1 MTSILLIDEDRTLL
15 AALTNLLESANYTV
29 TRALTEPAVHQALRE
44 TPPDLVVLEVDFA
57 RGVGWAL
64 LDEAVAA
71 GTRVLVLS
79 RHFRTEDVVRGLEA
93 GATEYLAKPYRAE
106 EVLARIAVRLQQ
118 PAPLSVAVPTIS
130 QTTDISPTPDLPA
143 PSQPAA
149 EIDAT
154 LPLGQRLRAAR
165 KARNISLVQAN
176 LETKIQMYY
185 IQALEEEKYSL
196 LPRGASTDA
205 LIQRYAT
212 FLDDDPNTAL
222 AEFKRLHNNDI
233 EGPRDLAGQPVVR
246 RRRWPLLVALLLI
259 ALLTCGLTAGGLA
272 LLFPTETSNVVTNVR
287 GLFAAPT
294 PTPPPPPTPPPT
306 PSPTATA
313 TATVAPTPTLTPSAT
328 PTLTLTVVPPTATSP
343 ITGTITP

>member
-15 AALTNLLESANYTV
+15 AALTTLLESANYTV
-29 TRALTEPAVHQALRE
+29 ARALTDSAARQALRE
-44 TPPDLVVLEVDFA
+44 TPPDLVVLEVDFG
-57 RGVGWAL
+57 RGAGWAL

-106 EVLARIAVRLQQ
+106 EVLSRIAVRLQQ
-118 PAPLSVAVPTIS
+118 PAPLPVQVPTIA
-130 QTTDISPTPDLPA
+130 QTTAASSAPA
-143 PSQPAA
+143 PQEPGATPS
-149 EIDAT
+149 ELEVDAT

-212 FLDDDPNTAL
+212 FLGDDPNAAL
-222 AEFKRLHNNDI
+222 AEFRRLHHNEI

-246 RRRWPLLVALLLI
+246 RRRWPLAIALLAI
-259 ALLTCGLTAGGLA
+259 ALLTCGLTAGA
-272 LLFPTETSNVVTNVR
+272 LTYIFPTQTSNVVTNVR
-287 GLFAAPT
+287 GLFAEPT
-294 PTPPPPPTPPPT
+294 PTPPPTPTLPPTAV
-306 PSPTATA
+306 PTATA
-313 TATVAPTPTLTPSAT
+313 TETPPPTRTPTTT

-343 ITGTITP
+343 ITGTVTP

>member
-1 MTSILLIDEDRTLL
+1 LTSILLIDEDRATL
-15 AALTNLLESANYTV
+15 AALTTLLESANYTV
-29 TRALTEPAVHQALRE
+29 ARALTESAVHQALRE
-44 TPPDLVVLEVDFA
+44 APPDLVVLEVDFA

-79 RHFRTEDVVRGLEA
+79 RHFRTEDVVRGLQA

-106 EVLARIAVRLQQ
+106 EVLSRIAVRLQQ
-118 PAPLSVAVPTIS
+118 PAPAPVAGRKLVE
-130 QTTDISPTPDLPA
+130 TTAASAEPA
-143 PSQPAA
+143 LQDESEAAPALGL
-149 EIDAT
+149 DAS

-205 LIQRYAT
+205 LIQNYAT
-212 FLDDDPNTAL
+212 FLGDDPNEAL
-222 AEFKRLHNNDI
+222 AEFRRLHHNEV
-233 EGPRDLAGQPVVR
+233 EGPRDLAGQPVVH
-246 RRRWPLLVALLLI
+246 RRRWPLLVALLVI
-259 ALLTCGLTAGGLA
+259 ALLTCSLTAGGLA
-272 LLFPTETSNVVTNVR
+272 LVFPDKTSNVVTNVR

-294 PTPPPPPTPPPT
+294 PTAPPTLA
-306 PSPTATA
+306 PTA
-313 TATVAPTPTLTPSAT
+313 APTPTLAPTATQTVTPTPSAT
-328 PTLTLTVVPPTATSP
+328 PTLTLTLAPPTATSP